1 MRAPSGPCSAP
12 FCTLL
17 TPRSP
22 PLPPQACAK
31 ADAEIEGLK
40 VELDQ
45 AKAAAHA
52 AAASTASG
60 REEAS
65 KEELDAAL
73 AAAKAATARAEAA
86 EAELAS
92 EKAEGARLQA
102 QLGAVSTLYT
112 EAMQREAAM
121 RVMVEQLQGAQ

>member
-1 MRAPSGPCSAP
+1 V
-12 FCTLL
+12 
-17 TPRSP
+17 
-22 PLPPQACAK
+22 K